1 MPCPRTPCR
10 PLAVPAFRLLV
21 AAVLL
26 TAAIAGAQPLDAQ
39 TPQRIDRQTYQ
50 RGRKMLE
57 QMRETLRRH
66 YFDSTYAGLDLDAR
80 FAAADSAMKLAPDS
94 DYMFA
99 IIAQYLADLD
109 DSHTSFIPPDRAASI
124 DYGFEMQYV
133 GDTCFVAAVK
143 KGSDA
148 EAKGLKVGE
157 AILQIDNVKLARSNY
172 WTVRYVYY
180 RLRPRPGL
188 RLVVRGLDG
197 SQREIIAMAKIEK
210 RERIVDYTDPSV
222 ISRLIDQYD
231 SQSRRANHLY
241 RSFGDSVMVWK
252 MNSFV
257 YGDEDD
263 IAGIMKEV
271 KKHRALILDL
281 RNNGGGSVLTTA
293 YLLGQFFD
301 RDIPIATYRRRSGDS
316 AFVAKARDQNPY
328 RGMLLV
334 LLNSNSASASEV
346 TARTLQ
352 LQGRGIIVGDRS
364 MGAVVTSQTHW
375 HELGFSRQ
383 VTYGVQ
389 VSVMDLIMPDGQR
402 LEKIGVTP
410 DVLVLPSGAD
420 MAARRDPV
428 MAKAL
433 SMVGM
438 ALDPVEAATVY
449 REARRK

>member
-1 MPCPRTPCR
+1 MSR
-10 PLAVPAFRLLV
+10 PFSLSRPQARPVIRFLLSAVLCA
-21 AAVLL
+21 AAVVG
-26 TAAIAGAQPLDAQ
+26 TQPLDAQ
-39 TPQRIDRQTYQ
+39 APQRVDRQTYQ

-57 QMRETLRRH
+57 QMRQTLREH
-66 YFDSTYAGLDLDAR
+66 YFDSNYAGLDLDAR
-80 FAAADSAMKLAPDS
+80 FEAADSAMKLAPDS

-99 IIAQYLADLD
+99 IIAQYLAELD

-124 DYGFEMQYV
+124 DYGFAMQYV
-133 GDTCFVAAVK
+133 GDTCFVASVK

-188 RLVVRGLDG
+188 RLLVRGLDG
-197 SQREIIAMAKIEK
+197 EQRDIIAMAKIEK
-210 RERIVDYTDPSV
+210 RDRIVDYTDPSV
-222 ISRLIDQYD
+222 ISRLIDEYD
-231 SQSRRANHLY
+231 TESRRANHHY

-257 YGDEDD
+257 YGDENE

-301 RDIPIATYRRRSGDS
+301 REIPIATYRRRSGDS
-316 AFVAKARDQNPY
+316 AFVARVHDQNPY

-375 HELGFSRQ
+375 HEVGFGRK

-389 VSVMDLIMPDGQR
+389 VSVMDLIMADGQR
-402 LEKIGVTP
+402 LEKIGVVP
-410 DVLVLPSGAD
+410 DVMVLPSGAD

-433 SMVGM
+433 SMVGLTM
-438 ALDPVEAATVY
+438 DPVEAATVY
-449 REARRK
+449 RDARRK

>member
-1 MPCPRTPCR
+1 MPR
-10 PLAVPAFRLLV
+10 PSPSHRPHISGVTRPSIAAFLF
-21 AAVLL
+21 
-26 TAAIAGAQPLDAQ
+26 TAALLAAPSLEAQ
-39 TPQRIDRQTYQ
+39 TPQRVDRQTYE

-57 QMRETLRRH
+57 QMRATLREH
-66 YFDSTYAGLDLDAR
+66 YFDPTFGGLDLDAR
-80 FAAADSAMKLAPDS
+80 FEAADSAMKLAPDS

-99 IIAQYLADLD
+99 IIAQYLAELR

-124 DYGFEMQYV
+124 DYGFAMQYV
-133 GDTCFVAAVK
+133 GDTCFVASVR

-197 SQREIIAMAKIEK
+197 TQRELIAMAKIEK
-210 RERIVDYTDPSV
+210 RDRIVDYTDPSV
-222 ISRLIDQYD
+222 ISRLIDEYD
-231 SQSRRANHLY
+231 TESRRANHHY

-257 YGDEDD
+257 YGDEDE
-263 IAGIMKEV
+263 IAAIMKEV
-271 KKHRALILDL
+271 KRHRALILDL

-301 RDIPIATYRRRSGDS
+301 RDIQIATYRRRSGDS
-316 AFVAKARDQNPY
+316 AYVAKARDKDPY
-328 RGMLLV
+328 RGMVLV
-334 LLNSNSASASEV
+334 LMNSNSASASEV

-375 HELGFSRQ
+375 HELGFGRK

-402 LEKIGVTP
+402 LESIGVIP
-410 DVLVLPSGAD
+410 DVPMLPSGAD
-420 MAARRDPV
+420 MAAKRDPV

-438 ALDPVEAATVY
+438 TVDPVEAATVY
-449 REARRK
+449 RDAKRM

>member
-1 MPCPRTPCR
+1 MPR
-10 PLAVPAFRLLV
+10 PAPSRRPHAARMGRPFIAALLFV
-21 AAVLL
+21 AAL
-26 TAAIAGAQPLDAQ
+26 AAASSLEAQAR
-39 TPQRIDRQTYQ
+39 QRIDRQTYE

-57 QMRETLRRH
+57 QMRQTLREH

-99 IIAQYLADLD
+99 IIAQYLAELK

-124 DYGFEMQYV
+124 DYGFAMQYV
-133 GDTCFVAAVK
+133 GDTCFVASVRN
-143 KGSDA
+143 GSDA

-188 RLVVRGLDG
+188 RLLVRGLDG
-197 SQREIIAMAKIEK
+197 AQREIIAMARIEK
-210 RERIVDYTDPSV
+210 GDRIVDYTDPSV
-222 ISRLIDQYD
+222 ISRLIEESDT
-231 SQSRRANHLY
+231 QSRRANHYY

-252 MNSFV
+252 MNSFA
-257 YGDEDD
+257 YGDENE
-263 IAGIMKEV
+263 IASIMKEV
-271 KKHRALILDL
+271 KRHRALILDL
-281 RNNGGGSVLTTA
+281 RNNGGGSVITTA
-293 YLLGQFFD
+293 YLISRFFD
-301 RDIPIATYRRRSGDS
+301 RDIAIATYRRRGGDS
-316 AFVAKARDQNPY
+316 AYVAKVVDKNPY
-328 RGMLLV
+328 RGMLIV

-352 LQGRGIIVGDRS
+352 LEGRGIIVGDRS
-364 MGAVVTSQTHW
+364 MGAVVTSQTHR
-375 HELGFSRQ
+375 HELGFGRK

-402 LEKIGVTP
+402 LESIGVIP
-410 DVLVLPSGAD
+410 DVPILPTGAD
-420 MAARRDPV
+420 IAARRDPV

-438 ALDPVEAATVY
+438 TMAPVEAAAIY
-449 REARRK
+449 RDAKRR

>member
-1 MPCPRTPCR
+1 MPRPRCLSR
-10 PLAVPAFRLLV
+10 PTVSLTIRLFAAALLCAVATVGVQPL
-21 AAVLL
+21 
-26 TAAIAGAQPLDAQ
+26 GAQA
-39 TPQRIDRQTYQ
+39 PQKIDRQTYQ

-57 QMRETLRRH
+57 QMRETLRQH
-66 YFDSTYAGLDLDAR
+66 YFDPTYAGLDLDAR
-80 FAAADSAMKLAPDS
+80 FEAADSAMKLAPDS

-99 IIAQYLADLD
+99 IIAQYLAELD

-124 DYGFEMQYV
+124 DYGFAMQYV
-133 GDTCFVAAVK
+133 GDTCFVASVK

-148 EAKGLKVGE
+148 EAKGLKVGD

-188 RLVVRGLDG
+188 RLLVRGVDG
-197 SQREIIAMAKIEK
+197 AQREIIAMAKIEK
-210 RERIVDYTDPSV
+210 RDRIVDYTDPSV
-222 ISRLIDQYD
+222 ISRLLDEWD
-231 SQSRRANHLY
+231 TESRRANHHY

-257 YGDEDD
+257 YGDENE

-316 AFVAKARDQNPY
+316 AFVAKARDQDPY

-334 LLNSNSASASEV
+334 LINSNSASASEV

-375 HELGFSRQ
+375 HELGFGRK

-402 LEKIGVTP
+402 LEKVGVTP
-410 DVLVLPSGAD
+410 DVPVLPSGAD

-438 ALDPVEAATVY
+438 TMDPVEAATVY
-449 REARRK
+449 RDARRK